1 MHNIKEIKNNF
12 EEFKKLMKLRN
23 VDINLDNILS
33 LDEKNRKLIQEKE
46 TLEMEKKNISK
57 SKDEKLFAKSKDISL
72 KIDELS
78 KKQNLIKI
86 ELDNIL
92 STLPNLPLSEVPHG
106 KDDNSN
112 KEVIKVG
119 ENKKYNFKP
128 L

>member
-92 STLPNLPLSEVPHG
+92 STLPNLP
-106 KDDNSN
+106 
-112 KEVIKVG
+112 
-119 ENKKYNFKP
+119 
-128 L
+128 